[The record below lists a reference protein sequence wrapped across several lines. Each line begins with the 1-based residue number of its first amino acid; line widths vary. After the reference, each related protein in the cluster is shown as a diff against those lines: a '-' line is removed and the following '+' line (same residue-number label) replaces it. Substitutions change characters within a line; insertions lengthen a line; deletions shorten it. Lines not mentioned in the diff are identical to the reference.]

1 MESEDPIDWDRASAK
16 AAWLGWDA
24 MLALTLGACRALL
37 DTPVP
42 SGVPLRAP
50 PRWLSLFPAVP
61 SSPGVLARA
70 LFPLRAL
77 GRPSWKLRY
86 LAHLLF
92 VPTLTERRAF
102 ALPRPLAFLYH
113 VVRPARLGFK
123 WGGALARMVRG
134 NPAADGSRRGRR
146 SGPR

>member
-1 MESEDPIDWDRASAK
+1 M
-16 AAWLGWDA
+16 
-24 MLALTLGACRALL
+24 
-37 DTPVP
+37 
-42 SGVPLRAP
+42 
-50 PRWLSLFPAVP
+50 
-61 SSPGVLARA
+61 LARA

-123 WGGALARMVRG
+123 WGGALARMVR
-134 NPAADGSRRGRR
+134 
-146 SGPR
+146 